1 MSAIELKPC
10 PFCGSKPVM
19 RERRGDERNGYNTSL
34 ELDCRCG
41 ASIQTETQ
49 NNGGLPTETVASAKR
64 RLRDAWNSRAAL
76 TPPEDCVPASAVL
89 ATATRLRRLASAA
102 SPLGRK
108 AYIKAAEDI
117 EMTVSAARPEV
128 MP

>member
-1 MSAIELKPC
+1 MSAELKPC

-19 RERRGDERNGYNTSL
+19 RERSGDERNGYNTSL
-34 ELDCRCG
+34 ELDCKCG
-41 ASIQTETQ
+41 ASIETETQ

-64 RLRDAWNSRAAL
+64 RLTHSWNTRAAL
-76 TPPEDCVPASAVL
+76 TPPEGYVPESAVL
-89 ATATRLRRLASAA
+89 GVATRLRRLASAA

-117 EMTVSAARPEV
+117 ELTVSAARPEV
-128 MP
+128 P